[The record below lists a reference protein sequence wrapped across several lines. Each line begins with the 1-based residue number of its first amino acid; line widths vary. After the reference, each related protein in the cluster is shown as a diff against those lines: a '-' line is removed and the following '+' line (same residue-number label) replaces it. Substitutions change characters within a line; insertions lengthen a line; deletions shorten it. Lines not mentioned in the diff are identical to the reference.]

1 MIYMDPRDT
10 DNRPITVVRDRDDA
24 SYIVAHV
31 GMTGCQHPVKAKAL
45 PPCESWRG
53 MQAMLEV
60 FAEAHGWISIDREI
74 AVAGTLYRLQLDGND
89 DLDRSTIK
97 HLAASHK
104 IGTGG
109 RPVGK
114 SWQKYT
120 DFPGITATAWL
131 NVVMEWTRLFMNR
144 DHGPA
149 SAASLTHAAIDAAE
163 EERPGDAEPGEQ
175 ISGETIDGEVLP
187 PVAVAVP
194 ADVTAVA
201 IAAKT
206 HTPAAVSAQ
215 YRRAIS
221 GVLEMLRFGAM
232 LIEVDTVLARE
243 NSRASRRSCKGDQ
256 PSLAAWLSA
265 NCPSINY
272 KTAMRF
278 KGLADEMVAF
288 VKAPAKLPA
297 TLLLPGP
304 DGAIHLDD
312 LPGNVNA
319 QRVGKLQRQIWEM
332 VEGKSARQLMF
343 DLRVDESASRP
354 RTGGDVQLQAWLR
367 ERYPDLAGTKLAGLP
382 EAIQA
387 EFAEFCNG
395 RAPSD
400 ADVLA
405 AKRDAAK
412 RYWERQR
419 MVMTEM
425 GGGDDPTWAML
436 EDQELL
442 QTMVT
447 LEHVAKAMKRTLN
460 DRGSR

>member
-163 EERPGDAEPGEQ
+163 EERPGDAAPGEQ

-187 PVAVAVP
+187 PVAGAVP
-194 ADVTAVA
+194 AELLPAVRA
-201 IAAKT
+201 GAAAAPYA
-206 HTPAAVSAQ
+206 PAVITEQ

-221 GVLEMLRFGAM
+221 GTLEVLRFGAM
-232 LIEVDTVLARE
+232 LMDVELNLTRE
-243 NSRASRRSCKGDQ
+243 IKIDRGRGRPTDGTLKE
-256 PSLAAWLSA
+256 WLEA
-265 NCPSINY
+265 NCPEINY

-278 KGLADEMVAF
+278 KALAEEMKRF
-288 VKAPAKLPA
+288 CQIPDRLPVSLA
-297 TLLLPGP
+297 LPGP
-304 DGAIHLDD
+304 DGATHTDD
-312 LPGNVNA
+312 LPANVNKKKA
-319 QRVGKLQRQIWEM
+319 ARIQQQVWNM
-332 VEGKSARQLMF
+332 VQGASARQLMF
-343 DLRVDESASRP
+343 QFRTDAAP
-354 RTGGDVQLQAWLR
+354 RGGDHGGGAAYSEQQKHKHEHQMELAIDEWNHLIGQLRDWVLVRNFHTHVPAHLL
-367 ERYPDLAGTKLAGLP
+367 EAGLA
-382 EAIQA
+382 AI
-387 EFAEFCNG
+387 G
-395 RAPSD
+395 DVVRA
-400 ADVLA
+400 V
-405 AKRDAAK
+405 K
-412 RYWERQR
+412 E
-419 MVMTEM
+419 
-425 GGGDDPTWAML
+425 
-436 EDQELL
+436 
-442 QTMVT
+442 
-447 LEHVAKAMKRTLN
+447 VAT
-460 DRGSR
+460 RG